1 MSHCVVLVGHC
12 GIDGPRL
19 EKELSQ
25 GLPHARVLRVNS
37 ETDLK
42 RCFDEGAELLL
53 INREPVGF
61 EREGLDLVREVC
73 RERPEVKV
81 MLVSDYSD
89 AQEEAVSAGAL
100 KGFGKSK
107 MGRGAVVE
115 TVKSALA
122 D

>member
-19 EKELSQ
+19 ERELTQ
-25 GLPHARVLRVNS
+25 GMSETRVLRVNS

-42 RCFDEGAELLL
+42 RCLEDGADLLL

-61 EREGLDLVREVC
+61 DRQGVDLVREVC
-73 RERPEVKV
+73 RDNPDAKV

-89 AQEEAVSAGAL
+89 AQQEAVSAGAL
-100 KGFGKSK
+100 PGFGKST
-107 MGRGAVVE
+107 MGRGTVVGAV
-115 TVKSALA
+115 KKALG